1 MVLKNLN
8 GLQECR
14 QSTVRSVR
22 RCQGLIK
29 TWIMAFKRSKVLFVV
44 VSMLQVCLKP
54 EDEIIN
60 ELLTLSDNATYQNLL
75 SYASFLMSLSRREHL
90 KHLFQGDYK
99 DLICKKKKSVEVTN
113 KLFGSELSKS
123 CKDISEAFRTTT
135 KMLNNGSSG
144 SFHSF
149 CSRLRDSFRFNK
161 GN

>member
-1 MVLKNLN
+1 MVFKNLH

-29 TWIMAFKRSKVLFVV
+29 TWIMAVKRPKVLFVV
-44 VSMLQVCLKP
+44 VSMLRVCLMKKSKP

-60 ELLTLSDNATYQNLL
+60 VLLTLSENATYLL

-99 DLICKKKKSVEVTN
+99 DLC
-113 KLFGSELSKS
+113 
-123 CKDISEAFRTTT
+123 
-135 KMLNNGSSG
+135 
-144 SFHSF
+144 
-149 CSRLRDSFRFNK
+149 
-161 GN
+161 